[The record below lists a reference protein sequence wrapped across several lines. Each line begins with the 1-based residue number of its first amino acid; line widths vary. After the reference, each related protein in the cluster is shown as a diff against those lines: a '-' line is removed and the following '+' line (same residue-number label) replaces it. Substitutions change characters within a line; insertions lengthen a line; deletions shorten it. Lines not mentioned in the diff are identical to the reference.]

1 MVFARPEL
9 HGHEQ
14 LRRSVPCL
22 QTSRVSKECRS
33 ESLPDGYDRNCD
45 ASDPNVWCSLG
56 VLFYQ
61 LNQYLDALDAYS
73 RAINLNPNICEV
85 WYNVGTLY
93 DTCNQTN
100 DARDA
105 YQKAAEL
112 GADAAFIR
120 ERLEALQAKESGA
133 RNTSPPSGPSEPPTI
148 APMGP
153 A

>member
-1 MVFARPEL
+1 M
-9 HGHEQ
+9 
-14 LRRSVPCL
+14 
-22 QTSRVSKECRS
+22 
-33 ESLPDGYDRNCD
+33 
-45 ASDPNVWCSLG
+45 WCSLG

-112 GADAAFIR
+112 GADSTFIR
-120 ERLEALQAKESGA
+120 ERLEALQAKEAGSP
-133 RNTSPPSGPSEPPTI
+133 NTAPPSGPSEPPTV

-153 A
+153 P